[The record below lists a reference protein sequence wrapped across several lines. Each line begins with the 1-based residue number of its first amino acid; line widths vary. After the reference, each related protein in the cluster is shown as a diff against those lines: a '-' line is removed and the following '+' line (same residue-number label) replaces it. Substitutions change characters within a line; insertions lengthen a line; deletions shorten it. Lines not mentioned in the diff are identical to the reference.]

1 MILISVFIYNCKVLI
16 LCPTSL
22 YRPNALP
29 TMPRLTGAYA
39 AEEKYDRPEIFFLQ
53 RRPLEQLTYKHLQPD
68 NFVFFSKK
76 KRMGLEGN
84 CIIFDQKKMTDSD

>member
-1 MILISVFIYNCKVLI
+1 MNLKVTL
-16 LCPTSL
+16 LCHTPL
-22 YRPNALP
+22 YCPNALS
-29 TMPRLTGAYA
+29 TMPRLTRAYA

-68 NFVFFSKK
+68 NFFFFSKI